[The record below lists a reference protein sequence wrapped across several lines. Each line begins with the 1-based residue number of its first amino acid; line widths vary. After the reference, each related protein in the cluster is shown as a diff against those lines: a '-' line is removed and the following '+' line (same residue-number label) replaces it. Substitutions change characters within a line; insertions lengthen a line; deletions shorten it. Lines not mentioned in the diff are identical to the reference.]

1 MQNFSIHLASEKDFD
16 IVERFH
22 ELLFGDDAT
31 TTKDDI
37 HTFVSRAIQDRLVWI
52 AEVDGEPVGHVMC
65 EFFDEERENF
75 PNSIFLSGLYVLEKH
90 RKKGIGRALVE
101 HALKQEYPSKYT
113 YFSLTHD
120 PDETWLTS
128 YYESFGFTACGL
140 TGAGNIKMT
149 RPLGVD

>member
-1 MQNFSIHLASEKDFD
+1 MQNPSIHLASEKDFD

-22 ELLFGDDAT
+22 GLLFGDDAT

-37 HTFVSRAIQDRLVWI
+37 HAFVSRAIQDRLVWI
-52 AEVDGEPVGHVMC
+52 AEIDGEPVGHVMC

-75 PNSIFLSGLYVLEKH
+75 PNSIFLSGLYVLEQY
-90 RKKGIGRALVE
+90 RKQGIGRALVE

-120 PDETWLTS
+120 PDESWLTS
-128 YYESFGFTACGL
+128 YYESFGFHEDGKTKS
-140 TGAGNIKMT
+140 GNVRMV
-149 RPLGVD
+149 RGR